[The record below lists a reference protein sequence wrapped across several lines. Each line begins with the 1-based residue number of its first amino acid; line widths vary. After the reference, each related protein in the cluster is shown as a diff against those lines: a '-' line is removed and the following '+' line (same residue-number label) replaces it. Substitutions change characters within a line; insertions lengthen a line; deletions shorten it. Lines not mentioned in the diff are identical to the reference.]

1 MAGKTERHG
10 EILGSAEIVGS
21 SEQDCVLHI
30 TVNLLNVMPIKVM
43 PTREVRTGHRQSET
57 ASHYWM
63 NSLPFVK
70 QTS

>member
-1 MAGKTERHG
+1 MAAKTERHG
-10 EILGSAEIVGS
+10 EILGSAEIAGC
-21 SEQDCVLHI
+21 SEQDRVLHI

-43 PTREVRTGHRQSET
+43 PTREVQIGHKQSE
-57 ASHYWM
+57 AVSHYWM

>member
-43 PTREVRTGHRQSET
+43 SPREVQAGHKRSET
-57 ASHYWM
+57 VSHYWM